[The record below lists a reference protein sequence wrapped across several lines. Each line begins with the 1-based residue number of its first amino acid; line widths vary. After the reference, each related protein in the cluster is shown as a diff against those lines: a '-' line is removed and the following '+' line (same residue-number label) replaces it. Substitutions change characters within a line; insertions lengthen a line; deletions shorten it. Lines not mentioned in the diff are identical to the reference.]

1 MHLFYV
7 QLDGL
12 KEGWRFAVERSR
24 QDVQIDDDDFLW
36 MAISSDLPDL
46 ERANNGTD
54 HHVSSDGMIFLK
66 ALPREDLEPL
76 LVLAHNTA
84 AP

>member
-1 MHLFYV
+1 M
-7 QLDGL
+7 
-12 KEGWRFAVERSR
+12 EGWRFAVERSR
-24 QDVQIDDDDFLW
+24 QDVEIDNEDFVWLA
-36 MAISSDLPDL
+36 MASDLPDL

-54 HHVSSDGMIFLK
+54 HHIISDGMIFLK
-66 ALPREDLEPL
+66 SIPREDREPL